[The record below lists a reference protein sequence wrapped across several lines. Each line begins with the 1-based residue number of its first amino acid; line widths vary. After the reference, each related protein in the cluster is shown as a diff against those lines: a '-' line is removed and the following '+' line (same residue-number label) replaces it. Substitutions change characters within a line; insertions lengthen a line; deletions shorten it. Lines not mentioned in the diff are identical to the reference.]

1 MNFYIIKS
9 FIFLIFYSFSINYVF
24 AESADEKLLRGME
37 AWEQGN
43 CKVGTDIIIPFAKKG
58 NPLAQYSMA
67 VMLTQNECIGSDN
80 KLSFEIMQKCV
91 GKVEGYC
98 LCHLGT
104 FYLGGKKK
112 KKDFQKALMW
122 MNLSL
127 DLLPPE
133 SDMSFVCKTTIGL
146 AKRNMSEVEIKNSEI
161 LGLQCKANK
170 YRGC

>member
-1 MNFYIIKS
+1 
-9 FIFLIFYSFSINYVF
+9 
-24 AESADEKLLRGME
+24 
-37 AWEQGN
+37 
-43 CKVGTDIIIPFAKKG
+43 
-58 NPLAQYSMA
+58 
-67 VMLTQNECIGSDN
+67 
-80 KLSFEIMQKCV
+80 
-91 GKVEGYC
+91 
-98 LCHLGT
+98 
-104 FYLGGKKK
+104 
-112 KKDFQKALMW
+112 MW